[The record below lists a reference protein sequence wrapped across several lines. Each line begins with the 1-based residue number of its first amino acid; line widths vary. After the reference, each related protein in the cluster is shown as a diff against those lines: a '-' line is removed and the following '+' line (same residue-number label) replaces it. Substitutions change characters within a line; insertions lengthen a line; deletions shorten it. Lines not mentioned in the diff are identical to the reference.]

1 MSKFANACIM
11 SYNDWVAT
19 IPAPEDLP
27 EPQYSKKHIRRM
39 NALINKMRGNVYHH
53 FTTRTIKVMLVAA
66 VLFALILTA
75 FVIPSSREFIIDNLG
90 IYSTYQLTEENLNSV
105 SGEIEVGYVPE
116 GYELEGKEEYDKCL
130 YYHYTSTNNLSFKV
144 YKYSSSIEIDF
155 DTEKADAVDIVFND
169 TTYTYYESLSGNHSI
184 MWQKNDYIYQIDGQI
199 PKDEMLKIAET
210 VK

>member
-53 FTTRTIKVMLVAA
+53 FTTRAIKVMLVAA

-116 GYELEGKEEYDKCL
+116 GYQLESKENSPNGIS
-130 YYHYTSTNNLSFKV
+130 YYYSKNGQIFMIN
-144 YKYSSSIEIDF
+144 KYSSSIEIDF
-155 DTEKADAVDIVFND
+155 DTENVDATNVIINN
-169 TTYTYYESLSGNHSI
+169 TTYTYYGLSNNQSI
-184 MWQKNDYIYQIDGQI
+184 MWHKNDYIYQVIG
-199 PKDEMLKIAET
+199 PFSNDELLKIAET